1 MTTTAT
7 TLSLTHGTTIAP
19 MRALDGATIPA
30 GVVVRY
36 AALDNGWVG
45 VRVPGGAAAKVRAE
59 ALPRYVGPVVDPVD
73 AIFALGEVPANDAA
87 RRPERPARVAR
98 PLTAWQFEG
107 NDTYA
112 TEAQVRGA
120 RTADE
125 LCAAAGLGWS
135 VASERFTTAS
145 GAAGGNLRA
154 IVRADTREV
163 LDVMS
168 DGFELLQPAE
178 SFAPLGALVD
188 AGATFRGAGSFRG
201 GRTIWA
207 QVDLGTH
214 DVVTGDAVAF
224 FAHVR
229 DTYDGRHAWSL
240 QVGSQRIVCANTLLH
255 ACESGQFLGHSRH
268 NKDLRANVDEARR
281 VLAEL
286 QGVAAERVA
295 QYRRLAAWRITDD
308 EVKAL
313 LGAVLPKPQ
322 GEDDKRR
329 EATRARQENEVWT
342 LLHGAG
348 KGLTWDEVVGTGWAA
363 LNAVTEWADHQL
375 APSRGAEVVTV
386 ARRITEGNA
395 ARVKTAAFDWLL
407 ANAPTSTRN

>member
-1 MTTTAT
+1 MNTALSLSLGT
-7 TLSLTHGTTIAP
+7 TLAP
-19 MRALDGATIPA
+19 LRAMNGDTIPA

-36 AALDNGWVG
+36 ASLGDGWVG
-45 VRVPGGAAAKVRAE
+45 VRVPNGAAAKVRRESIA
-59 ALPRYVGPVVDPVD
+59 RYIGPVAVDPVD
-73 AIFALGEVPANDAA
+73 AIFALGELPSNDGA
-87 RRPERPARVAR
+87 RPVRRASAER
-98 PLTAWQFEG
+98 PLTNHQFEG
-107 NDTYA
+107 SDTFAGEA
-112 TEAQVRGA
+112 TVRGA

-125 LCAAAGLGWS
+125 LCAAAGLGWR

-145 GAAGGNLRA
+145 GAASGNLRA
-154 IVRADTREV
+154 IVREDTREV

-168 DGFELLQPAE
+168 EGFELLQPAE

-214 DVVTGDAVAF
+214 DVVKGDAVAF

-255 ACESGQFLGHSRH
+255 ACESGGFLGHSRH
-268 NKDLRANVDEARR
+268 NKDLRSNVDEARR

-286 QGVAAERVA
+286 QGAAAERVA

-313 LGAVLPKPQ
+313 LGAVLPRPQ
-322 GEDDKRR
+322 GEDEKRR
-329 EATRARQENEVWT
+329 EATRARQEGEVWT

-363 LNAVTEWADHQL
+363 LNAVTEWADHRL

-386 ARRITEGNA
+386 ARRVTEGNA
-395 ARVKTAAFDWLL
+395 ARVKSAAFGWLL
-407 ANAPTSTRN
+407 AHAPRA